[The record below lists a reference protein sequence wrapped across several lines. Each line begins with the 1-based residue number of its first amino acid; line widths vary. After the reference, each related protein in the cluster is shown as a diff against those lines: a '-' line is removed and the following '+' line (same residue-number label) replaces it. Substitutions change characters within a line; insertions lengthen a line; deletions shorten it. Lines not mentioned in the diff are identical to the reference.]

1 MQKVSA
7 TTVTTNF
14 ADKNLRQNALI
25 LIDLLT
31 AETDAWLVINSGKKK
46 DKRKMINFDKIA
58 F

>member
-31 AETDAWLVINSGKKK
+31 AETDAWLVINSGRNK
-46 DKRKMINFDKIA
+46 DKIKMINFDKIA